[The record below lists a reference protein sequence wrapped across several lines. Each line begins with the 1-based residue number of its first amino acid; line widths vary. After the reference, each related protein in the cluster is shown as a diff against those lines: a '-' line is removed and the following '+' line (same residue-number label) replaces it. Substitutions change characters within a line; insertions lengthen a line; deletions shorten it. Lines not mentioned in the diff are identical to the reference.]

1 MAGSKSGKAL
11 MGLSLKRAGNTH
23 IAATGCPAPVGQ
35 SPTTVKTGGFNSPGT
50 TRAGDNTV
58 MATGRPGA
66 AGECPMTCGD
76 CK

>member
-11 MGLSLKRAGNTH
+11 MGLSLKRNGNNH
-23 IAATGCPAPVGQ
+23 IEATGRPGAVGETPV
-35 SPTTVKTGGFNSPGT
+35 TVKNGGFNSAGT
-50 TRAGDNTV
+50 ARAGNNHV

-66 AGECPMTCGD
+66 AGECPVTCGD